1 MDNCL
6 SSGTYCNI
14 IHIFE
19 CTCTCTCVRVQDN
32 NRIIGLF
39 GEVVPLCVAYVM
51 ALPPYCWLQ
60 IGKAVFDPLLES
72 SETVYL
78 GLADGQSWSSFEL
91 SDDGGHQSDPA
102 NDMDHFSQL
111 WRSWSSTVEQGKHS

>member
-1 MDNCL
+1 
-6 SSGTYCNI
+6 
-14 IHIFE
+14 
-19 CTCTCTCVRVQDN
+19 
-32 NRIIGLF
+32 
-39 GEVVPLCVAYVM
+39 M

-91 SDDGGHQSDPA
+91 FDDGGHQSDPSD
-102 NDMDHFSQL
+102 DMDHFSQL
-111 WRSWSSTVEQGKHS
+111 WRSWSSTVEQGKHSYVLYDCIQVHVHVGSCSHTM

>member
-1 MDNCL
+1 MYMTLL
-6 SSGTYCNI
+6 S
-14 IHIFE
+14 
-19 CTCTCTCVRVQDN
+19 
-32 NRIIGLF
+32 
-39 GEVVPLCVAYVM
+39 
-51 ALPPYCWLQ
+51 YCWLQ

-91 SDDGGHQSDPA
+91 SDDQSDPA